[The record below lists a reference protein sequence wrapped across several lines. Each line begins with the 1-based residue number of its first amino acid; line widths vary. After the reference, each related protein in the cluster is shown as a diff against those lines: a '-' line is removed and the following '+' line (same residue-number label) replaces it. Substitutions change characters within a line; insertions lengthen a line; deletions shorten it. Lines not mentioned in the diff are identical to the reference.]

1 MFCNNC
7 GKELKEG
14 ALFCNECGAKT
25 KNAQATNEP
34 INEPVIENQ
43 PMVETQPIQAE
54 PTVKAEG
61 IGFGQAYRLFFKN
74 YFNFKGRATRSE
86 FWWVFIFNL
95 LLTYVINLIPVMGA
109 LLSLGIIIPGIA
121 LSVRRLHDTGKSWV
135 YLLISLIPIVGAI
148 LLIVQYC
155 KDSDGDNKWG
165 PATK

>member
-7 GKELKEG
+7 GKELKDG

-25 KNAQATNEP
+25 KNAQTTTETANK
-34 INEPVIENQ
+34 PVIENQ
-43 PMVETQPIQAE
+43 PMVETQSVQAE
-54 PTVKAEG
+54 PTVKAET
-61 IGFGQAYRLFFKN
+61 ISVGQAYRLFFKN